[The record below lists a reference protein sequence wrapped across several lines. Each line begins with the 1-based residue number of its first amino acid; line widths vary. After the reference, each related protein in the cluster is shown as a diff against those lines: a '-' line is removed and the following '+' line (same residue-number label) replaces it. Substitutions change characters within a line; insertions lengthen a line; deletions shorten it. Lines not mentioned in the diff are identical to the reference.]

1 MECECFE
8 ANTANGKFKSPYK
21 QTLGERG
28 LIEEDV
34 TIEMLSAPK
43 RAKVTSR
50 EAWQPQKLHR
60 KVYCSKLEQQ
70 HVKLDYKNFNGSE
83 NILKFIIY
91 TIIHWNVQKLNHH
104 IPAHLGMNESFPHR
118 RNFLVVIFIK
128 WIQSKNSTANL
139 YGNRISEGISG
150 AKIPQN
156 FDEITKLFISSK
168 SDWKS

>member
-28 LIEEDV
+28 LIEKDV

-43 RAKVTSR
+43 RANVTSR
-50 EAWQPQKLHR
+50 EAWQPQNLHR

-83 NILKFIIY
+83 NILKVYYLYNNPLKRAKTKPSYSSSFGY
-91 TIIHWNVQKLNHH
+91 EWKL
-104 IPAHLGMNESFPHR
+104 PSSPK
-118 RNFLVVIFIK
+118 FL
-128 WIQSKNSTANL
+128 
-139 YGNRISEGISG
+139 
-150 AKIPQN
+150 
-156 FDEITKLFISSK
+156 SS
-168 SDWKS
+168 DFY